1 MPERLAILSAK
12 QGAALQDVLR
22 TLHQRYPLVARDIY
36 PVPVQGRDAYQVI
49 VDTLKKVDEMGYS
62 TILLV
67 RGGGSIE
74 DLWNFNE
81 EALARCIYDLK
92 TPIITGVG
100 HETDYTLVDYVSDL
114 RAPTPTA
121 AAVAAVPSQKD
132 LLNHLENKIV
142 RLSSVMRKTIYL
154 ERQKL
159 EKYQHSYV
167 FTDPSRIFE
176 TKFMKLDN
184 IQLKLNN
191 FKIRIKQQSR
201 YEMHKK
207 LIQLNTLMKQKQLI
221 ERKNISNNQELLE
234 SQFINYL
241 KNKKTSFIYSV
252 EKLDLLSPLK
262 TMQRGYIISKKDDHI
277 IKSVKELSHN
287 DTVTLV
293 YVDGEKEAIVK

>member
-1 MPERLAILSAK
+1 MPERLAILSAR

-22 TLHQRYPLVARDIY
+22 ILHQRYPLVRRDIY
-36 PVPVQGRDAYQVI
+36 PVPVQGRDAYKYIVETLRQV
-49 VDTLKKVDEMGYS
+49 DQLGYS

-100 HETDYTLVDYVSDL
+100 HETDFTLVDYVSDL
-114 RAPTPTA
+114 SAPTPTA
-121 AAVAAVPSQKD
+121 AAVAAVPSQKE
-132 LLNHLENKIV
+132 LLSHLENKIMQ
-142 RLSSVMRKTIYL
+142 LSNVMRKTIYL
-154 ERQKL
+154 EKQKL
-159 EKYQHSYV
+159 EQYTHSYV

-184 IQLKLNN
+184 VHLKLNN
-191 FKIRIKQQSR
+191 YKIRIKQKSH

-207 LIQLNTLMKQKQLI
+207 VIQLNTLIKQKQLI
-221 ERKNISNNQELLE
+221 ETKNISNKQELLKNCFE
-234 SQFINYL
+234 NYL
-241 KNKKTSFIYSV
+241 KNKKTSFSYCI

-262 TMQRGYIISKKDDHI
+262 TLQRGYIISKKNDAI
-277 IKSVKELSHN
+277 IKSVKDLHTD
-287 DTVTLV
+287 DTITLV
-293 YVDGEKEAIVK
+293 YADGEKEVIVK